1 MELTDKDFKKVKA
14 LHVTTKI
21 PVYISDLKFNRIRTY
36 CSDTQYHFSYDF
48 SHHQIPETYVWF
60 DYGLFHEIFISFRY
74 KDNIVTMGPFLT
86 GRILK
91 SQFESFLNRPE
102 MIHKSHSEKK
112 EYLKYYQSLPIYS
125 LGDIRDFIVLL
136 SSVFD
141 IDFEQL
147 YSANLH
153 KQVYQNELKLKD
165 GYLNIDYNYLPP
177 EKYSFYYENQILN
190 LVISG
195 DITALKQGIADIG
208 CSVIPSSTGDNT
220 RAEKNYTIVILEKL
234 SSLAIHAGKDI
245 LDAIRLRDFYIKKL
259 EIQTTLIE
267 VLAIRDCAIIHFT
280 KELHGLSDKKYSPL
294 IISVIQYINLKI
306 YDSFKIPELAK
317 HFFMSE
323 SALRRRFK
331 SEVGINITEYVNKR
345 KITIAKVF
353 LGTEMPISEI
363 SKKLGFFDASHFHR
377 IFKSFEGITPKQ
389 FQTRSKDI
397 IHDKTEH
404 QK

>member
-1 MELTDKDFKKVKA
+1 
-14 LHVTTKI
+14 
-21 PVYISDLKFNRIRTY
+21 
-36 CSDTQYHFSYDF
+36 
-48 SHHQIPETYVWF
+48 
-60 DYGLFHEIFISFRY
+60 
-74 KDNIVTMGPFLT
+74 MGSFLT

-190 LVISG
+190 LVING

>member
-74 KDNIVTMGPFLT
+74 KDSIVTMGSFLT

-102 MIHKSHSEKK
+102 MIRKSHSEKK

-147 YSANLH
+147 YSADLH

-165 GYLNIDYNYLPP
+165 ECLNIDYNYLPP

-317 HFFMSE
+317 HFLCPK
-323 SALRRRFK
+323 AH
-331 SEVGINITEYVNKR
+331 
-345 KITIAKVF
+345 
-353 LGTEMPISEI
+353 
-363 SKKLGFFDASHFHR
+363 FDADLR
-377 IFKSFEGITPKQ
+377 VKWELILQ
-389 FQTRSKDI
+389 NM
-397 IHDKTEH
+397 
-404 QK
+404 

>member
-1 MELTDKDFKKVKA
+1 MELTDKDLKKVKA

-21 PVYISDLKFNRIRTY
+21 PIYISDLKFNRIRTY

-48 SHHQIPETYVWF
+48 SHHQIPQKHIWF

-74 KDNIVTMGPFLT
+74 KDSIVTMGSFLT

-208 CSVIPSSTGDNT
+208 CSVIPSSMGDST

-280 KELHGLSDKKYSPL
+280 KELHGVANRSKSSL
-294 IISVIQYINLKI
+294 IRCVLQYINLKI
-306 YDSFKIPELAK
+306 YENIRISDLAK
-317 HFFMSE
+317 QFYLSE
-323 SALRRRFK
+323 SALRRKFK
-331 SEVGINITEYVNKR
+331 EEMGMSMNEYINRR
-345 KITIAKVF
+345 KIEESKMMMRSGVPV
-353 LGTEMPISEI
+353 GEI
-363 SKKLGFFDASHFHR
+363 TKRLSFYDLSHFYR
-377 IFKSFEGITPKQ
+377 TFKKYTGMTP
-389 FQTRSKDI
+389 QTFRDQNGKVE
-397 IHDKTEH
+397 KA
-404 QK
+404 

>member
-74 KDNIVTMGPFLT
+74 KD
-86 GRILK
+86 
-91 SQFESFLNRPE
+91 SPE
-102 MIHKSHSEKK
+102 MIRKSHSEKK

-147 YSANLH
+147 YSADLH

-165 GYLNIDYNYLPP
+165 ECLNIDYNYLPP

-208 CSVIPSSTGDNT
+208 CSVIPSSMGDST

-245 LDAIRLRDFYIKKL
+245 LRDFYIKKL

-280 KELHGLSDKKYSPL
+280 KELHGLSNKKYSPL

>member
-1 MELTDKDFKKVKA
+1 M
-14 LHVTTKI
+14 
-21 PVYISDLKFNRIRTY
+21 
-36 CSDTQYHFSYDF
+36 
-48 SHHQIPETYVWF
+48 
-60 DYGLFHEIFISFRY
+60 
-74 KDNIVTMGPFLT
+74 
-86 GRILK
+86 
-91 SQFESFLNRPE
+91 
-102 MIHKSHSEKK
+102 
-112 EYLKYYQSLPIYS
+112 
-125 LGDIRDFIVLL
+125 
-136 SSVFD
+136 
-141 IDFEQL
+141 
-147 YSANLH
+147 
-153 KQVYQNELKLKD
+153 
-165 GYLNIDYNYLPP
+165 
-177 EKYSFYYENQILN
+177 
-190 LVISG
+190 
-195 DITALKQGIADIG
+195 
-208 CSVIPSSTGDNT
+208 
-220 RAEKNYTIVILEKL
+220 
-234 SSLAIHAGKDI
+234 AIHAGKDI

-267 VLAIRDCAIIHFT
+267 VLAIRELCAIIHFT

-306 YDSFKIPELAK
+306 YDSFKIPQLAK

>member
-102 MIHKSHSEKK
+102 MIRKSHSEKK

-147 YSANLH
+147 YSADLH

-165 GYLNIDYNYLPP
+165 ECLNIDYNYLPP

-195 DITALKQGIADIG
+195 DITGFKA
-208 CSVIPSSTGDNT
+208 
-220 RAEKNYTIVILEKL
+220 
-234 SSLAIHAGKDI
+234 
-245 LDAIRLRDFYIKKL
+245 RDSRYRVQRYPQFY
-259 EIQTTLIE
+259 
-267 VLAIRDCAIIHFT
+267 
-280 KELHGLSDKKYSPL
+280 G
-294 IISVIQYINLKI
+294 
-306 YDSFKIPELAK
+306 
-317 HFFMSE
+317 
-323 SALRRRFK
+323 
-331 SEVGINITEYVNKR
+331 G
-345 KITIAKVF
+345 
-353 LGTEMPISEI
+353 
-363 SKKLGFFDASHFHR
+363 
-377 IFKSFEGITPKQ
+377 
-389 FQTRSKDI
+389 
-397 IHDKTEH
+397 
-404 QK
+404 